1 MAVDAGTKQTPYL
14 NIRTSAKSSCVP
26 DGPSIHAL
34 IADAIQS
41 ANIDRRWLGFGKSQ
55 DQTYLSNGDSEHAA
69 TTIVQRLAAF
79 GYEIRKK
86 DG

>member
-1 MAVDAGTKQTPYL
+1 
-14 NIRTSAKSSCVP
+14 VP
-26 DGPSIHAL
+26 KEPSILAI

-41 ANIDRRWLGFGKSQ
+41 ANIDRPSVGFGKSQ
-55 DQTYLSNGDSEHAA
+55 DQTYLSNEDSEHAA
-69 TTIVQRLAAF
+69 MAIVERLAAF

>member
-1 MAVDAGTKQTPYL
+1 MAVDAGTKQTPHL
-14 NIRTSAKSSCVP
+14 FEERRVP
-26 DGPSIHAL
+26 GEPSIHVL

-41 ANIDRRWLGFGKSQ
+41 ANIDRPWRGFGKSQ

-69 TTIVQRLAAF
+69 TTIVRRLAAF